1 MLVAPVFR
9 PRGFGYFVSVLY
21 DFLLLFLPTMCNT
34 SMFMFADQFQKVKN
48 KKNKKSISIWTG
60 LLTSD
65 LNWDFDASV
74 VVESWS
80 YLELTS

>member
-1 MLVAPVFR
+1 
-9 PRGFGYFVSVLY
+9 
-21 DFLLLFLPTMCNT
+21 
-34 SMFMFADQFQKVKN
+34 MFMYADQFQKVKN